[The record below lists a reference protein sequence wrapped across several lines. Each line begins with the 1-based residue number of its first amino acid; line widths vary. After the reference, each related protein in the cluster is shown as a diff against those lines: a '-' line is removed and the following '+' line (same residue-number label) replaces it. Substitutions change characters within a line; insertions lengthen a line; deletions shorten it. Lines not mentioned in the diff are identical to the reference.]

1 MVFKASFFHYKHPQR
16 RNTRRWLP
24 LSAFL
29 LSALAGT
36 PASAATTEQ
45 LPENELVQLRQAVEN
60 ARGFSDRY
68 AAEVWLVGMDAR
80 LQKFIPDRSLRL
92 KLLQEVYLQAQQ
104 ANLSPQLVLAVI
116 EVESGFDHYAVST
129 AGAQGLMQVMP
140 FWKKNIGNTQDNLID
155 VNTNLRYGCVILSHY
170 LKVEKSD
177 LIKALARYNGSVGQ
191 TWYPQRVILAWERN
205 WFVN

>member
-1 MVFKASFFHYKHPQR
+1 MAFKASFFHYKHPL

-24 LSAFL
+24 LCVFL
-29 LSALAGT
+29 LSAS
-36 PASAATTEQ
+36 ASAATTEQ
-45 LPENELVQLRQAVEN
+45 LPEQELVQLRQAVEN

-155 VNTNLRYGCVILSHY
+155 VNTNLRYGCAILSHY

-191 TWYPQRVILAWERN
+191 TWYPERVILAWERN